1 LEEAGSC
8 LTGRTRVSFNFG
20 DMIEAV
26 EAAVPADRV
35 ALAHG
40 EQVIDWGTLAARSNA
55 LARGLIAAGLQPGE
69 RVGFYAYNSADYLVA
84 LMACWKARGTH
95 VNINYRYVAEE
106 LAYILDDSDATV
118 LVYDARL
125 HDCVAEVVD
134 RAPLV
139 RSWVEI
145 GGEGERYGFV
155 TPFEALAGGDPTRLG
170 LARDPQDRFFI
181 YTGGT
186 TGMPKGV
193 EWTHADLNAIG
204 LAIAA
209 SQGLPVPTTVGE
221 AAAFAAANPDY
232 PRTVCAPPLMHGT
245 GLLSGYGALLAG
257 GMVATLP
264 SRSFRAEEALDA
276 IDRWRANRVIVV
288 GDAFAR
294 PLVEAL
300 DAEPGRWDV
309 SSVRLIVSSGV
320 MWSQGV
326 KAALLRHMP
335 EAVCQDNFSSSEAI
349 GMGASLTTRDGIV
362 ETAKFMVGA
371 RCRVLDDED
380 RDVVPGSGATG
391 KVVLGPPGPVG
402 YHKDPEKTARTFRMI
417 DGVRYTVS
425 GDFAQVNADGTLVLL
440 GRGSACINSAGEK
453 IFPEEVEE
461 ALKLCPHVEDALV
474 FGVPD
479 EKWGQAVAA
488 VVRTGP
494 GYDESA
500 VREALRHRLAG
511 YKLPKLLV
519 PTAETLRAPN
529 AKADYAAAKRIA
541 GVSS

>member
-1 LEEAGSC
+1 MP
-8 LTGRTRVSFNFG
+8 FNFG

-40 EQVIDWGTLAARSNA
+40 DQVVDWGTLAARSNA
-55 LARGLIAAGLQPGE
+55 LARAMIARGLQPGE
-69 RVGFYAYNSADYLVA
+69 RVGFFAYNSADYLVV

-95 VNINYRYVAEE
+95 VNINYRYVADE
-106 LAYILDDSDATV
+106 LAYILDDSDAAV
-118 LVYDARL
+118 LVYDGRL
-125 HDCVAEVVD
+125 RDCVAAVAG
-134 RAPLV
+134 RAAV
-139 RSWVEI
+139 RQWIEI
-145 GGEGERYGFV
+145 GDRPDRPAFADRFDDLATGD
-155 TPFEALAGGDPTRLG
+155 PSALALS
-170 LARDPQDRFFI
+170 RDPQEQFFI

-193 EWTHADLNAIG
+193 VWSHADLNAIG
-204 LAIAA
+204 LAVAA
-209 SQGLPVPTTVGE
+209 SQGLPIPGSVGE

-232 PRTVCAPPLMHGT
+232 PRVVCAPPLMHGT

-276 IDRWRANRVIVV
+276 IHRWRANRLVVV

-300 DAEPGRWDV
+300 DAAPDRWDV

-320 MWSQGV
+320 MWTQGV

-349 GMGASLTTRDGIV
+349 GMGASLTTREGTV
-362 ETAKFMVGA
+362 ETAKFMVGP
-371 RCRVLDDED
+371 RCRVLDDDD
-380 RDVVPGSGATG
+380 RDVVPGSGAIG
-391 KVVLGPPGPVG
+391 KVVLGPPGPIG
-402 YHKDPEKTARTFRMI
+402 YHKDSEKSARTFRMI

-425 GDFAQVNADGTLVLL
+425 GDLAQVNADGTLVLL

-474 FGVPD
+474 FGIPD

-488 VVRTGP
+488 VVRAGS
-494 GYDESA
+494 GFDEA
-500 VREALRHRLAG
+500 TTREALRHRLAG
-511 YKLPKLLV
+511 YKSPKLLV
-519 PTAETLRAPN
+519 ATTEPLRGPN
-529 AKADYAAAKRIA
+529 ARADYAAAKRIA